1 MTDFIFNLHKISYIK
16 YISIFLSYTYLYLL
30 PFILGFWI
38 FYSGVRKM
46 YAFSIIVLSSLST
59 WIISEILK
67 NIIRAQRPLTEGLI
81 ISEPGFSFPS
91 QHSSVTM
98 VIGIV
103 VYSMDKKLGS
113 ILIIVSLFVALSRV
127 ILGVH
132 YLVDVIA
139 GISVGILMGLLFVK
153 LFKNI

>member
-67 NIIRAQRPLTEGLI
+67 NIIRVQRPLTEGLI

>member
-67 NIIRAQRPLTEGLI
+67 NIIRVQRPLTEGLI

-113 ILIIVSLFVALSRV
+113 ILIVVSLFVALSRV